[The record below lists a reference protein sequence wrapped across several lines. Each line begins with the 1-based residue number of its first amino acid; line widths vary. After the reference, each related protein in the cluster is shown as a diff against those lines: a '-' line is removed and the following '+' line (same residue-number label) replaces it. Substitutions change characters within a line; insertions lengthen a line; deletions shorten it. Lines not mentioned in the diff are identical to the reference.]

1 MVIELSLG
9 GLLTLLGIPTAI
21 TSLGLWMLQ
30 RKMAKREEIRDKRE
44 AAREKNEVLLIQNTR
59 AALALAEA
67 TAIAVQ
73 RIPDAHCNG
82 DMHAALEYARKV
94 KHEQKDFLTE
104 QGVKAICWA
113 SLNFCGQTRKEGL
126 ENRYLKKA
134 DLDPCDHFCVAVCGH
149 HRHQLSGL

>member
-9 GLLTLLGIPTAI
+9 GLLTLLGLPTAI
-21 TSLGLWMLQ
+21 TSMGLWMLQ

-44 AAREKNEVLLIQNTR
+44 ATREKNEVLLIQNTR

-104 QGVKAICWA
+104 QGVKAI
-113 SLNFCGQTRKEGL
+113 
-126 ENRYLKKA
+126 Y
-134 DLDPCDHFCVAVCGH
+134 
-149 HRHQLSGL
+149 

>member
-21 TSLGLWMLQ
+21 TSLGLWILQ
-30 RKMAKREEIRDKRE
+30 RKMAKRE

-73 RIPDAHCNG
+73 HIPDAHCNG

-104 QGVKAICWA
+104 QGVKAI
-113 SLNFCGQTRKEGL
+113 
-126 ENRYLKKA
+126 Y
-134 DLDPCDHFCVAVCGH
+134 
-149 HRHQLSGL
+149 

>member
-21 TSLGLWMLQ
+21 TSLGLWILQ

-44 AAREKNEVLLIQNTR
+44 AAREQNEVLLIQNTR
-59 AALALAEA
+59 AALALA
-67 TAIAVQ
+67 TAVAVQ

-94 KHEQKDFLTE
+94 KHAQKDFLTE
-104 QGVKAICWA
+104 QGVKAI
-113 SLNFCGQTRKEGL
+113 
-126 ENRYLKKA
+126 Y
-134 DLDPCDHFCVAVCGH
+134 
-149 HRHQLSGL
+149 

>member
-21 TSLGLWMLQ
+21 TSLGLWILQ

-44 AAREKNEVLLIQNTR
+44 AAREQNEVLLIQNTR

-67 TAIAVQ
+67 TAVAV
-73 RIPDAHCNG
+73 PDAHCNG

-94 KHEQKDFLTE
+94 KHAQKDFLTE
-104 QGVKAICWA
+104 QGVKAI
-113 SLNFCGQTRKEGL
+113 
-126 ENRYLKKA
+126 Y
-134 DLDPCDHFCVAVCGH
+134 
-149 HRHQLSGL
+149 

>member
-21 TSLGLWMLQ
+21 TSLGLWILQ
-30 RKMAKREEIRDKRE
+30 RKMAKWEEIRDKRE

-104 QGVKAICWA
+104 QGVKAI
-113 SLNFCGQTRKEGL
+113 
-126 ENRYLKKA
+126 Y
-134 DLDPCDHFCVAVCGH
+134 
-149 HRHQLSGL
+149 

>member
-21 TSLGLWMLQ
+21 TAFCSWMLQ
-30 RKMAKREEIRDKRE
+30 RRITKQEAAQDARE

-67 TAIAVQ
+67 TATAVQ

-94 KHEQKDFLTE
+94 KHAQKDFLTE
-104 QGVKAICWA
+104 QGIHAI
-113 SLNFCGQTRKEGL
+113 
-126 ENRYLKKA
+126 Y
-134 DLDPCDHFCVAVCGH
+134 
-149 HRHQLSGL
+149 